1 MLSSIH
7 SQNTPSEIRVF
18 IFFEDEIFNREYL
31 GKANLKSLKERL
43 SVIMPFLVSDLPP
56 RKPLIFNLEQFKEF
70 TRFLDSKVN
79 DLRREKN
86 AALQRFCYIKICLK
100 KIARKIQ
107 DLFSEHEN
115 CTVSFEINTITS
127 ITDQSKHSKYRLA
140 PIDSNFDKL
149 NHFQLAFWCLDCDG
163 LEVSPRILNLGR
175 YTSVTPLQPFVNVRN
190 KTQMKMKPNEQ
201 YLHHPQTIRSKNDF
215 SSLVCV
221 MKNLVVIC

>member
-18 IFFEDEIFNREYL
+18 IFFEDEMFNNEYL

-43 SVIMPFLVSDLPP
+43 SMVVPFQVSDLPP
-56 RKPLIFNLEQFKEF
+56 RKPLMFNHEQFKEF

-79 DLRREKN
+79 DLSREKR
-86 AALQRFCYIKICLK
+86 AVLQRFCYIKNCLE

-107 DLFSEHEN
+107 DLFPEHEN
-115 CTVSFEINTITS
+115 YTVSFEINTIAS
-127 ITDQSKHSKYRLA
+127 ITMQKYHSKYRLA

-163 LEVSPRILNLGR
+163 LEISPRILNLGR
-175 YTSVTPLQPFVNVRN
+175 NTSVTPLQRFVNVRN
-190 KTQMKMKPNEQ
+190 KTQMKK
-201 YLHHPQTIRSKNDF
+201 
-215 SSLVCV
+215 
-221 MKNLVVIC
+221 